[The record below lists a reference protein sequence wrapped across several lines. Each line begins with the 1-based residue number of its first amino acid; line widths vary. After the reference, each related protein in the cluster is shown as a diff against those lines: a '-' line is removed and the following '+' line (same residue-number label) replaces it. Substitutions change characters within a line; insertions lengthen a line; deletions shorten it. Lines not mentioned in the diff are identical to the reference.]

1 VPEVST
7 NGSAGQTRIRFG
19 LFELDT
25 RSRELHKSG
34 HKIRLQFQPFQL
46 LVMLL
51 ESPGEVVTREALRSR
66 LWPIDTFVDFD
77 HGLNAAIKRL
87 RDALG
92 DSAENPRFVET
103 LARQGYRFIAA
114 VDSPTAI
121 GAATHTSGNG
131 NGAASAQG
139 VAEVTDNAKGNEFFV
154 GVPENVYRRQPSPS
168 DSPTAVIATEPGKST
183 PVVPRERFFSA
194 ARVAFAVLVIL
205 LLGTSAG
212 WIAARRL
219 NPKVQIVE
227 QRLTANPAGDPILS
241 AVISPDHKYVAFA
254 DRAGMFLRSTSTGE
268 THPVALPAGFHLQPT
283 SWFPDGAH
291 VLATW
296 LDAPKERPSLWSV
309 SVFGGSPSKLYD
321 GGSAGSVSPDG
332 TRIAFLAHDFG
343 SPQIWLMQANGEQPR
358 QLIAEPNHYYSGAV
372 WSPDGKRIAYLDEV
386 YHPGYYSAPS
396 EVMLYIYNVETA
408 QRDRL
413 LSNPRLAA
421 GLTWTADNR
430 LIYTQYEP
438 PPNQTDSNLWVVQ
451 LDPHTAKPTC
461 EPVRITNGPDN
472 KGLMSASADGK
483 DLLFLRRS
491 ADTDIYV
498 ADLPPGGDQLGERH
512 RLHLEAQQGLPYA
525 WTPDNRSVLFVSDR
539 DGPFHLFRQSL
550 DQPTPDLLYGGDDSV
565 NVTRLN
571 YDLSSAMFLVVPSAA
586 NSSASTSGLVK
597 IMELPLTGGPP
608 RQILSD
614 RNIHNFQC
622 SRAPA
627 KVCFYSREAGEGLE
641 LVRFDATTGKQSV
654 FSEMRDAQWFLYNW
668 TLSPDGSVVAMAK
681 KHHIDANPQI
691 RLVPIGRGTARFLTL
706 PQPAGIQS
714 IDFAADGRSIWTITG
729 TADGTQALVNVDLTG
744 KVKTMLQETQK
755 TIGWAIPSPN
765 GKRIAFW
772 ESGNTSNAWL
782 LRGF

>member
-1 VPEVST
+1 LVPEVSA
-7 NGSAGQTRIRFG
+7 NGGAGEFKIRFG

-25 RSRELHKSG
+25 RSRELRKNG

-46 LVMLL
+46 LEMLL

-103 LARQGYRFIAA
+103 LSRRGYRFIAP
-114 VDSPTAI
+114 VESP
-121 GAATHTSGNG
+121 AAQLVVARTNGNG
-131 NGAASAQG
+131 NGAA
-139 VAEVTDNAKGNEFFV
+139 VANTIVSEKAKIPELLPGN
-154 GVPENVYRRQPSPS
+154 PENVFPLQRDQTSI
-168 DSPTAVIATEPGKST
+168 DSAKGHLTPATPAAILR
-183 PVVPRERFFSA
+183 RERFFSVTRA
-194 ARVAFAVLVIL
+194 TIAVLVIL

-227 QRLTANPAGDPILS
+227 QRLTANPAGDPILT

-254 DRAGMFLRSTSTGE
+254 DRAGMFLRSTSNAE
-268 THPVALPAGFHLQPT
+268 THPVALPSGFHLQPT

-291 VLATW
+291 VLATRV
-296 LDAPKERPSLWSV
+296 DGPKERGSLWSV
-309 SVFGGSPSKLYD
+309 SVFGGAPTKLYD
-321 GGSAGSVSPDG
+321 GAAAGSVSPDG
-332 TRIAFLAHDFG
+332 KRIAFLALDYG
-343 SPQIWLMQANGEQPR
+343 SPQIWMMQANGEQPR
-358 QLIAEPNHYYSGAV
+358 QLIAEPNHFYSGAV

-386 YHPGYYSAPS
+386 YHPGYWGAPS
-396 EVMLYIYNVETA
+396 DVVLYIYNVETA

-413 LSNPRLAA
+413 ISNPRLAA

-430 LIYTQYEP
+430 MIYTQFEA
-438 PPNQTDSNLWVVQ
+438 PPNQTDSNLWFVA

-461 EPVRITNGPDN
+461 EPTRITNGPDN

-483 DLLFLRRS
+483 DLLFMRRS

-498 ADLPPGGDQLGERH
+498 ADVSADGEQLGERH
-512 RLHLEAQQGLPYA
+512 RLHLEEQQGLPYA
-525 WTPDNRSVLFVSDR
+525 WTPDNQSVIFTSDR
-539 DGPFHLFRQSL
+539 DGPFHLFRQGL
-550 DQPTPDLLYGGDDSV
+550 NQPTPDLLFGGADSV
-565 NVTRLN
+565 NVVRLN
-571 YDLSSAMFLVVPSAA
+571 YDLTSAMFMLLPSGP
-586 NSSASTSGLVK
+586 SSNADSNGLVR
-597 IMELPLTGGPP
+597 IMEMPLAGGTP

-627 KVCFYSREAGEGLE
+627 KVCLYSREAGEGLE
-641 LVRFDATTGKQSV
+641 LVRFDPVTGKQSV
-654 FSEMRDAQWFLYNW
+654 FRKMNDAQWFASNW

-691 RLVPIGRGTARFLTL
+691 RLVPIGRGAERFLTL

-714 IDFAADGRSIWTITG
+714 IDFSADGRSIWTITH
-729 TADGTQALVNVDLTG
+729 TADGTVSLVSVDLSG

-772 ESGNTSNAWL
+772 ESGDTANAWL
-782 LRGF
+782 LKGF

>member
-1 VPEVST
+1 VPEVSA
-7 NGSAGQTRIRFG
+7 NSGAGQNRIRFG
-19 LFELDT
+19 LFELET
-25 RSRELHKSG
+25 HSRELRKNG
-34 HKIRLQFQPFQL
+34 HKIRLQFQPFQI

-92 DSAENPRFVET
+92 DSAENPHFVET
-103 LARQGYRFIAA
+103 LARRGYRFIAQ
-114 VDSPTAI
+114 VDSAAAI
-121 GAATHTSGNG
+121 ASTGQSNG
-131 NGAASAQG
+131 NGHARGAAAVSAE
-139 VAEVTDNAKGNEFFV
+139 VAERGKGIELSASV
-154 GVPENVYRRQPSPS
+154 SENVYHKHASGFAIDPIALAPEASADAIRR
-168 DSPTAVIATEPGKST
+168 G
-183 PVVPRERFFSA
+183 RFFSA
-194 ARVAFAVLVIL
+194 TRAAFAVLVIL

-219 NPKVQIVE
+219 NPKVQLVE

-254 DRAGMFLRSTSTGE
+254 DRAGMFLRSTANGE

-309 SVFGGSPSKLYD
+309 SVFGGAPSKLYD

-332 TRIAFLAHDFG
+332 KRIAFLAHDFG
-343 SPQIWLMQANGEQPR
+343 TPQIWMMQANGEQPR

-372 WSPDGKRIAYLDEV
+372 WSPDGKRIAYLDEI
-386 YHPGYYSAPS
+386 YHPGYWGAPS
-396 EVMLYIYNVETA
+396 DVILYIYNVETA

-430 LIYTQYEP
+430 LIYTQYEAL
-438 PPNQTDSNLWVVQ
+438 PNQTDSNLWYVW
-451 LDPHTAKPTC
+451 LDPHTSKPTC
-461 EPVRITNGPDN
+461 EPIRITNGPDN
-472 KGLMSASADGK
+472 KGLMSASSDGK

-498 ADLPPGGDQLGERH
+498 ADILPGGDQLGERH
-512 RLHLEAQQGLPYA
+512 RLHLEEQQGLPYA
-525 WTPDNRSVLFVSDR
+525 WTPDNQSVLFVSDR
-539 DGPFHLFRQSL
+539 DGPFHLFRQAI
-550 DQPTPDLLYGGDDSV
+550 DQPTPDLLYGGGDSV

-571 YDLSSAMFLVVPSAA
+571 YDLSAAMFLMVPSGGG
-586 NSSASTSGLVK
+586 SADDAMVRL
-597 IMELPLTGGPP
+597 MELPLAGGTP

-614 RNIHNFQC
+614 RSIHNFQC

-627 KVCFYSREAGEGLE
+627 KVCFYSREVGEGLE
-641 LVRFDATTGKQSV
+641 LVRFDPATGKQSV
-654 FSEMRDAQWFLYNW
+654 FSHMPKAPWFHYNW
-668 TLSPDGSVVAMAK
+668 TLSPDGTVVAMAK
-681 KHHIDANPQI
+681 RGHIDTNPQI
-691 RLVPIGRGTARFLTL
+691 RLVPTGRGTERYLTL
-706 PQPAGIQS
+706 PQPAGIYS
-714 IDFAADGRSIWTITG
+714 IDFAADGRSVWTITG
-729 TADGTQALVNVDLTG
+729 SADGTQALVSVDLNG

-755 TIGWAIPSPN
+755 SIGWAIPSPN

-772 ESGNTSNAWL
+772 ESGDTSNAWL